1 MYQDTV
7 KELIQDY
14 EEGCR
19 VLKLTLA
26 LFGGIGTAIACYAG
40 YKYYRKRQEYL
51 EATANH
57 RLLDEIITA
66 RSQRMQS
73 DPVDLTSEG
82 SGDNSRYPHYQ
93 GFLFT
98 GWWPHTMIIK
108 WLKSLSLRQ
117 QAVSSFFGGK
127 SSVLRWF

>member
-1 MYQDTV
+1 MLKPSFTCGASLHLSPSPQHLAFNSSTGFNPTADSS
-7 KELIQDY
+7 
-14 EEGCR
+14 
-19 VLKLTLA
+19 LKLTLA

-57 RLLDEIITA
+57 RLLDDIITA

-93 GFLFT
+93 GVLFT

-108 WLKSLSLRQ
+108 WLKSLSL
-117 QAVSSFFGGK
+117 K
-127 SSVLRWF
+127 